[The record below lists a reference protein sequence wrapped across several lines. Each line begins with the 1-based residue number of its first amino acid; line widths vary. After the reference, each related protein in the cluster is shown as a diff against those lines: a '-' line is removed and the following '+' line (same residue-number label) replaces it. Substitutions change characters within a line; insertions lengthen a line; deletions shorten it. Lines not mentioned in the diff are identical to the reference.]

1 MKIKITETQ
10 LKKLKS
16 LLIEITVD
24 DAYIKFYKDIPKE
37 EYDLIVNADPFSKPK
52 FLSPY
57 AKWLLKIYKNKQLKL
72 EDLERATEYIQTF
85 DKFKQSEFKNIDYD
99 KFKTLGEL
107 GNIVKNKLDY
117 SSYESGKQ
125 VDLCSVIDGAKK
137 VYEDEK
143 WCVIIPET
151 EYASCYY
158 GRGTEWCTTW
168 GEKSFDDRHKS
179 KTNRFDYYDKTGPLF
194 ININKSDYEDRYQ
207 FHFETSQ
214 FMDID
219 DNEIELF
226 EFIDNK
232 QNAGLRNFYN
242 NFLKDRV
249 KSLKFSDLEVANDSC
264 YIVVND
270 WGDFEDAFEEDR
282 NYINPAMFLRDL
294 DDNYTD
300 YDYSRSDIKLYYLD
314 DINDKNMSLIKEKLK
329 ENGYDLNEM
338 DDDELEEAIL
348 DEFIGEID
356 GALSDAK
363 RQADEKEAYDQITKH
378 IINHFGGTNVEY
390 GDKIKLKITCPEP
403 ILLYGM
409 DTSSFITGYSEKYG
423 KIDFNYPR
431 YGFDGNI
438 DNDNFNEILNDRLNW

>member
-1 MKIKITETQ
+1 
-10 LKKLKS
+10 
-16 LLIEITVD
+16 
-24 DAYIKFYKDIPKE
+24 
-37 EYDLIVNADPFSKPK
+37 
-52 FLSPY
+52 
-57 AKWLLKIYKNKQLKL
+57 
-72 EDLERATEYIQTF
+72 
-85 DKFKQSEFKNIDYD
+85 
-99 KFKTLGEL
+99 
-107 GNIVKNKLDY
+107 
-117 SSYESGKQ
+117 
-125 VDLCSVIDGAKK
+125 
-137 VYEDEK
+137 
-143 WCVIIPET
+143 
-151 EYASCYY
+151 
-158 GRGTEWCTTW
+158 
-168 GEKSFDDRHKS
+168 
-179 KTNRFDYYDKTGPLF
+179 
-194 ININKSDYEDRYQ
+194 
-207 FHFETSQ
+207 
-214 FMDID
+214 MDID